1 MKATLSMQQF
11 LVSLRGGL
19 LAVLPL
25 GHHLW
30 LSAVAVS
37 GLRAREETVK
47 LSKETGR
54 GAVDSAAGKTRSQF
68 KNSCTASF
76 RLLQKSPTPSE
87 IPVLLL
93 ASSMWPLANL
103 RPLAENHPKLHPA
116 ECMHEN
122 AGKFRNVEG
131 FQTALFPHHE
141 YLAQAKPDVTAG
153 WVSAALREL
162 FDKMWNFLQNRYC
175 LGYYVP
181 SLQNG
186 SGEFSI
192 QKTRGLFCLVSASA
206 WRPASGWS
214 FHVNQT
220 ALQILSKEKARND
233 QTDIFYNPRLLSQ
246 PQSCAN
252 HSLNCSRISWR
263 TSK

>member
-37 GLRAREETVK
+37 GLRAREEIVK

-93 ASSMWPLANL
+93 ASSM
-103 RPLAENHPKLHPA
+103 
-116 ECMHEN
+116 
-122 AGKFRNVEG
+122 
-131 FQTALFPHHE
+131 
-141 YLAQAKPDVTAG
+141 
-153 WVSAALREL
+153 
-162 FDKMWNFLQNRYC
+162 
-175 LGYYVP
+175 
-181 SLQNG
+181 
-186 SGEFSI
+186 
-192 QKTRGLFCLVSASA
+192 
-206 WRPASGWS
+206 
-214 FHVNQT
+214 
-220 ALQILSKEKARND
+220 
-233 QTDIFYNPRLLSQ
+233 
-246 PQSCAN
+246 
-252 HSLNCSRISWR
+252 
-263 TSK
+263 